1 MEMQPTKDLELL
13 MVLKLH
19 NEEQG
24 AESEWGETFK
34 TDALIIKATRDTLH
48 LIWLEY
54 DFNLLAGLRC
64 YPPLCFPNSQS
75 EFACVLCFITLC
87 KKVVAWDKSPRAS
100 AGRVRR
106 RALAYKKAAADTD
119 PFHLSLPSILP
130 HYGQN
135 VNSAVSKAGMN
146 PLYPKASSY
155 SWRTIKNPDYRNRW
169 KWKNSWLNVTSS
181 YWCLQNYQQSVF
193 TYKARE
199 HLDFMCHLISLASE
213 WTIFIYIYNLK

>member
-1 MEMQPTKDLELL
+1 MILIYWQGCAAILL
-13 MVLKLH
+13 SAFQTARVSSHVCCASLPY
-19 NEEQG
+19 
-24 AESEWGETFK
+24 A
-34 TDALIIKATRDTLH
+34 
-48 LIWLEY
+48 
-54 DFNLLAGLRC
+54 
-64 YPPLCFPNSQS
+64 
-75 EFACVLCFITLC
+75 

-213 WTIFIYIYNLK
+213 WTIFIYIYI